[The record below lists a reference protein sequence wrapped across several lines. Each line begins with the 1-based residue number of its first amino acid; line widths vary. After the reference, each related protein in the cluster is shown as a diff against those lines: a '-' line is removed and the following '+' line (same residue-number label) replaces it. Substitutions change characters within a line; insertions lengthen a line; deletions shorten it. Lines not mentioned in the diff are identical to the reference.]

1 MLKGMHPL
9 IGPELL
15 ATLAR
20 MGHGDLLLVVDR
32 NYPAY
37 ASAVPVHRMDGVGA
51 VAAIE
56 AILTLLPID
65 DFINA
70 QMLRMG
76 PVDNPAEITPVQDEA
91 RALVE
96 QVEGRSIAVEML
108 ERGAFYERARKAAAI
123 VATGEGQPYGCFG
136 LVKGIVR
143 DESGA

>member
-1 MLKGMHPL
+1 MLKGVHPL

-37 ASAVPVHRMDGVGA
+37 AAAVPVHRMDGVGA

-65 DFINA
+65 DFIDTP
-70 QMLRMG
+70 MLRMG
-76 PVDNPAEITPVQDEA
+76 PVDHPAEITPIQDEA

-96 QVEGRSIAVEML
+96 RVEGRSIEVEML
-108 ERGAFYERARKAAAI
+108 ERSDFYERARQASAI
-123 VATGEGQPYGCFG
+123 VATGERQPYGCFG
-136 LVKGIVR
+136 FVKGVM
-143 DESGA
+143 